1 VLLEPDAIR
10 GRKGVVEVL
19 GDELDEL
26 LAGEVGRVHAFML
39 TREGRNRYK
48 KRNAGARTET
58 YRCNVTSVP
67 TRGSELGLERDV
79 AAAED
84 ARIVEALRAG
94 DERAFV
100 MLVQEH
106 GATMIR
112 VASLYVRNRA
122 VAEEVVQETW
132 LGVLKGIDRFEGRST
147 LKTWLFRILTNTATT
162 RAVREGRTIPF
173 SALAGAELG
182 DDEPLVDADRFLPA
196 GDRWA
201 NHWTSSP
208 LRFDDLPDGRL
219 LSSETVAV
227 ARTAIE
233 ELPEVQRAVIT
244 MRDVAGFSSEEV
256 CGELDLSE
264 GNQRVLL
271 HRARTKVRAA
281 LERHFEAAEE
291 S

>member
-1 VLLEPDAIR
+1 V
-10 GRKGVVEVL
+10 K
-19 GDELDEL
+19 
-26 LAGEVGRVHAFML
+26 
-39 TREGRNRYK
+39 T
-48 KRNAGARTET
+48 
-58 YRCNVTSVP
+58 VP
-67 TRGSELGLERDV
+67 TSGSDVSLERDL

-94 DERAFV
+94 HEPTFV

-106 GATMIR
+106 GPTMLR

-122 VAEEVVQETW
+122 VAEEVVQEAW

-147 LKTWLFRILTNTATT
+147 FKTWLFRILTNTATT

-173 SALAGAELG
+173 SALAGEELA
-182 DDEPLVDADRFLPA
+182 DDEPSVDPDRFLSQ

-201 NHWTSSP
+201 NHWASSP
-208 LRFDDLPDGRL
+208 LRFDDLPEARL

-227 ARTAIE
+227 AREAIE
-233 ELPEVQRAVIT
+233 ELPDVQKMVIT

-256 CGELDLSE
+256 CGELGLSE

-271 HRARTKVRAA
+271 HRARTKVRVA
-281 LERHFEAAEE
+281 LERHFEEAQGA
-291 S
+291 